1 MLLLRRF
8 GIPSLLSFLQ
18 LLLLL
23 GVSLFQ
29 LLRLSLMLLL
39 YLCLSRF
46 IGALS
51 GHPLVLLLLS
61 LLESLSFL
69 VLLRV

>member
-23 GVSLFQ
+23 DVSLFQ
-29 LLRLSLMLLL
+29 LLRLSL
-39 YLCLSRF
+39 
-46 IGALS
+46 
-51 GHPLVLLLLS
+51 VLLL
-61 LLESLSFL
+61 
-69 VLLRV
+69 